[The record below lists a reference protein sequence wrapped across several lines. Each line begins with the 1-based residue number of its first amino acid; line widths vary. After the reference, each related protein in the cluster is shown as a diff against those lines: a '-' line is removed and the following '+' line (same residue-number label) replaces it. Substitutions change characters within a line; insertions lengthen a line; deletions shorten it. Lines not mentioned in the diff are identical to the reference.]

1 MNIYRAL
8 EDKKGVRKEG
18 KKKNVNKKA
27 SGKRGLRI
35 GVEIVKIFA
44 KVPYLRHYYSRRCLN

>member
-1 MNIYRAL
+1 MNFYRVL

-35 GVEIVKIFA
+35 GEEIVKISA
-44 KVPYLRHYYSRRCLN
+44 KVPYLRHYYSLRCLD

>member
-1 MNIYRAL
+1 M

-18 KKKNVNKKA
+18 KKKNVNKKM

-35 GVEIVKIFA
+35 GEEIVKISA
-44 KVPYLRHYYSRRCLN
+44 KVPYLRHYYSLRCLD